1 MPGLSCSRQ
10 DLLWILSCGMWDLLP
25 WRGIEP
31 GPPGLGVWILS
42 HWTTR
47 ELPRGNNFNCS
58 EYLYRLRFCT
68 SQLTRLLFPPPS
80 PSFKKTQETTGLGG
94 SPSGWVSDR
103 APFKSLCGE
112 VPGSAATASRFLEHL
127 HCENVLKPDHTDK
140 YIHKQTMFA
149 VIVHPNL

>member
-80 PSFKKTQETTGLGG
+80 PSFKRDPRNHRLRWLPFRVGVRQSSLQEPLWWG
-94 SPSGWVSDR
+94 SW
-103 APFKSLCGE
+103 LC
-112 VPGSAATASRFLEHL
+112 SHL
-127 HCENVLKPDHTDK
+127 HQDFWSTYTVRMFLNLIIQTNIYINKPC
-140 YIHKQTMFA
+140 
-149 VIVHPNL
+149 LLS